1 MCTGVDPDD
10 TIHEIFQE
18 AINTVTRDLLLK
30 SKRNSN
36 EGSCSDREEDLT
48 NWGQVFILAG
58 AMWLFVG
65 KLKVEQPSP
74 FLFSQATMAG

>member
-18 AINTVTRDLLLK
+18 AKNTVTRDLLLK

-36 EGSCSDREEDLT
+36 EGSCSDREEDLEKIWIM
-48 NWGQVFILAG
+48 NKIGMCCVPI
-58 AMWLFVG
+58 
-65 KLKVEQPSP
+65 
-74 FLFSQATMAG
+74 FLLPNICQ